1 MACTRSNRLATQP
14 PQRFS
19 TSVTSM
25 RTFHEAERRNRV
37 GVRHALAPGHAAS
50 DVLGAAAAVVALH
63 GTDPASTVL
72 SAVLRAPGTS
82 PDDVVSALYDDRS
95 LVRVLSMRRTVFA
108 VPPELAVAC
117 LGSSLAVAKDERR
130 KLLKML
136 TLNDVGDPEAH
147 LAQAEAEALE
157 VFAQH
162 ESVTTTLLSEASP
175 LLATRLMNG
184 VPTDRWAT
192 EVSFASRILLVLS
205 SSGQVVRG
213 RPRGGWTSTQF
224 AWTLSE
230 RWHPA
235 LADLPDLQ
243 TSARTLAEAWLR
255 RYGPATLDDLQWWTG
270 WTKTLTKQAVA
281 ALDLTEVDLHGT
293 PGVVLTD
300 DLETGLTPDPWVA
313 LLPALDPT
321 SMGWK
326 HRDHLLGPHK
336 PQVFDVNGNAGPTV
350 WADGR
355 IVGGW
360 AQRDDGEV
368 VTHLLEDVG
377 QETVQAVGQRAVAL
391 QGLLGDVRLKARARG
406 WTPVEKLLRA

>member
-1 MACTRSNRLATQP
+1 M
-14 PQRFS
+14 
-19 TSVTSM
+19 
-25 RTFHEAERRNRV
+25 
-37 GVRHALAPGHAAS
+37 GVRHALAPGHEAG
-50 DVLGAAAAVVALH
+50 DVLGAAASVVALH

-82 PDDVVSALYDDRS
+82 PDDVLAALYEQRS

-136 TLNDVGDPEAH
+136 TLNDVPDPEAH
-147 LAQAEAEALE
+147 LARAEAEALE

-162 ESVTTTLLSEASP
+162 ESVTTALLAEASP

-184 VPTDRWAT
+184 VPTDKWAT
-192 EVSFASRILLVLS
+192 EVSYASRILLVLS
-205 SSGQVVRG
+205 SAGHVVRG

-224 AWTLSE
+224 AWSLSG

-235 LADLPDLQ
+235 LAELADLE

-281 ALDLTEVDLHGT
+281 DLDLTDVDLHGT
-293 PGVVLTD
+293 EGIVLTD
-300 DLETGLTPDPWVA
+300 DLDVGPTPDSWVA

-321 SMGWK
+321 PMGWK

-336 PQVFDVNGNAGPTV
+336 AQVFDVNGNAGPTV
-350 WADGR
+350 WVDGR
-355 IVGGW
+355 LVGGW

-377 QETVQAVGQRAVAL
+377 QEHDAAIGRRAGAL
-391 QGLLGDVRLKARARG
+391 QDLLGDVRLKARARG